1 MQPMTAHLQAV
12 LLDMDGTLCDT
23 EPLWM
28 AAELAMAQRYG
39 AQWSAADGLA
49 LVGKQLIVSC
59 TYIKERM
66 GLPQPVEAVAEE
78 LLAGAMTAV
87 AHEGPAWR
95 PGALDLLIA
104 CNSAGVPTA
113 LVTASHSVFA
123 EAILDGMP
131 CGRFDAVVT
140 GDHIERGKPAPDP
153 YLLAAD
159 LLGVDA
165 RSCIAIEDS
174 PTGADSA
181 EAAGC
186 LVIVVPNQVA
196 VSSAGRRRELASL
209 ADLSLADLR
218 LLFEQDLPV

>member
-1 MQPMTAHLQAV
+1 MTAHLQAV
-12 LLDMDGTLCDT
+12 LFDMDGTLCDT
-23 EPLWM
+23 EPVWM

-39 AQWSAADGLA
+39 AGWTPADGLA

-66 GLPQPVEAVAEE
+66 GLPQPVEAVFEE
-78 LLAGAMTAV
+78 LLAGAMTAI

-95 PGALDLLIA
+95 PGALDLLMA
-104 CNSAGVPTA
+104 CNGAGLPTA
-113 LVTASHSVFA
+113 LVTASHSVFT

-131 CGRFDAVVT
+131 SGRFDAVVT
-140 GDHIERGKPAPDP
+140 GDHVERGKPAPDP

-159 LLGVDA
+159 LLEVNA
-165 RSCIAIEDS
+165 CSCIAIEDS
-174 PTGADSA
+174 PTGAESA

-196 VSSAGRRRELASL
+196 VSSQGRRREVDSL
-209 ADLSLADLR
+209 AELSLADLQ
-218 LLFEQDLPV
+218 LLFEQDLSV